1 MMAENQPAPLT
12 PAPPGMVSLGVNA
25 DGEEVMTV
33 IGGDGGAG
41 FSGGHANIVP
51 GSGSILADQ
60 RKKTLSR
67 LPAEC
72 SAAIEATAKWSTE
85 NLEKRWRRRRKES
98 VPLRQLSSQ
107 QRHPLTDSCSS

>member
-67 LPAEC
+67 LQAEC

-85 NLEKRWRRRRKES
+85 NLEKNDGGAGGKNPCRYG
-98 VPLRQLSSQ
+98 SSAVSKGI
-107 QRHPLTDSCSS
+107 P